1 MGTDQKRMPRLLEI
15 SSFLLFLSIVGT
27 TVFGCAT
34 LKWRTVRTT
43 ELPVGPP
50 QFSLKVQG
58 DKIVVESKSLCRVR
72 LTQRQVSKAWTGRP
86 QVVGRRTKQVEKPR
100 PCRKKRRP
108 VTLMLRALREAP
120 DGGEL
125 KLVQEKRRPYG
136 RSRFK
141 NSKAVR
147 LKLDKGGKG
156 HLSVLRS
163 VPKSWFGKVAHVHV
177 SLLFTGAKKRKSLKA
192 SPTADFDLKPYG
204 EKLAAAEWA
213 RRASD
218 RKRCRLKWER
228 YACRRLMTFAQQ
240 FPASAHASEAK
251 DLVNESQWSQLATSR
266 KRCQSS
272 GSSHACRRLK
282 SFARYNAKSKYAAEA
297 QELVDKADKKRDE
310 VAWGKAGVARCK
322 RPKSSRDCR
331 GVRRYTYRFRKG
343 KHIDEA
349 KALLKKMG
357 PRLDRLAKKEE
368 RLQERKYA
376 RQRREDKRQCL
387 GNCRSEHVQ
396 CNRSCS
402 GLQTVGRC
410 LKNCRNSFTWCEQ
423 KCARNSRR

>member
-34 LKWRTVRTT
+34 LKWRTVGTR

-72 LTQRQVSKAWTGRP
+72 LVQKKRDHRGRT
-86 QVVGRRTKQVEKPR
+86 VANRTKLGKISR
-100 PCRKKRRP
+100 PCRKIPKN
-108 VTLMLRALREAP
+108 TKLLLRALREAP
-120 DGGEL
+120 EPEGGEL
-125 KLVQEKRRPYG
+125 KLLPERRARYG
-136 RSRFK
+136 RGGFK
-141 NSKAVR
+141 NRSLVSLGFTNGKAQVAI
-147 LKLDKGGKG
+147 
-156 HLSVLRS
+156 LRA
-163 VPKSWFGKVAHVHV
+163 VPKVWIGKAAYVHV
-177 SLLFTGAKKRKSLKA
+177 SVVSASYRKRSKRKQFQ
-192 SPTADFDLKPYG
+192 ADATTYFDLSPFE
-204 EKLAAAEWA
+204 EKVAAAAWA
-213 RRASD
+213 ARAKD
-218 RKRCRLKWER
+218 RAVCRAKWAR
-228 YACRRLMTFAQQ
+228 YACGRLTTFARR
-240 FPASAHASEAK
+240 FPKSDYAKQASS
-251 DLVNESQWSQLATSR
+251 LVEDSLWANLSKFRA
-266 KRCQSS
+266 RCRDK
-272 GSSHACRRLK
+272 GDAYACRRLK

-297 QELVDKADKKRDE
+297 KELVAKADKKRDE
-310 VAWGKAGVARCK
+310 MAWGKAGVARCK

-368 RLQERKYA
+368 RLQAREYA

-387 GNCRSEHVQ
+387 GDCRSEYKECQ
-396 CNRSCS
+396 RSCS

-410 LKNCRNSFTWCEQ
+410 LKSCRNSFSWCEQ
-423 KCARNSRR
+423 KCARNSR